1 MNPQDPLSQLRD
13 IHLPAT
19 GGFWPPAPGWWV
31 LAVLVLVALA
41 LAAVALLRRS
51 RRNRWRKQA
60 MVTLADLAQNP
71 EPTPSWFARLNTLL
85 KQAAR
90 ECHPESQPQALSGSA
105 WVDFLIA
112 TTPEGRAAPRQVL
125 EAMVRA
131 AWQPTVEADPGEA
144 IRFARHWLGGQKC

>member
-31 LAVLVLVALA
+31 LAALVLVVLA
-41 LAAVALLRRS
+41 LVVIALLRRR
-51 RRNRWRKQA
+51 RRNRWRRQA
-60 MVTLADLAQNP
+60 IRALTDLERKS
-71 EPTPSWFARLNTLL
+71 EPTPAWFTSLNTLL

-90 ECHPESQPQALSGSA
+90 ECHPESQPQTLSGNA
-105 WVDFLIA
+105 WVDFLID
-112 TTPEGRAAPRQVL
+112 TTPEGQSPERHRL
-125 EAMVRA
+125 EAMVHA
-131 AWQPTVEADPGEA
+131 AWQPRVQADPGEA

>member
-19 GGFWPPAPGWWV
+19 GGFWPPAPGWWI
-31 LAVLVLVALA
+31 LAVLILGALA
-41 LAAVALLRRS
+41 LVVVVLLRHR
-51 RRNRWRKQA
+51 RRNRWRRQA
-60 MVTLADLAQNP
+60 ILALTELEQKA

-90 ECHPESQPQALSGSA
+90 ECHPESQPQALSGNA
-105 WVDFLIA
+105 WVEFLIA
-112 TTPEGRAAPRQVL
+112 TTPAGQTAPRQAL

-131 AWQPTVEADPGEA
+131 AWQPSVQADPDEA